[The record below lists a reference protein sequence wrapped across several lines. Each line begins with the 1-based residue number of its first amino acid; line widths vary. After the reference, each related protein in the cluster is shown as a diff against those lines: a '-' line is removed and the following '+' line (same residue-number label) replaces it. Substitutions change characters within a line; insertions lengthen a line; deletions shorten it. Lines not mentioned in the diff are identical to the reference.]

1 MGGKVGTDSA
11 FDDLNLTP
19 LIDVVLVVLIIMMVS
34 IPIQVQ
40 EMGVK
45 VPDPT
50 PDRPPP
56 KPPAETPDQLV
67 IAIYEDGKIALN
79 RKLMEESK
87 LSFELNRRIR
97 GMSKKNVFIDA
108 DLKTP
113 YSRVVEMI
121 DLARSEGAE
130 KVGLAKVKENGPQAW
145 TSVDSGAMPRGVF
158 IGSPLV
164 NGMITEKKADEAI
177 QLRKSEIMSCYG
189 AELAINPKVTGRM
202 MLTVLITP
210 EGQLYVDESG
220 AVENPKIS
228 GNDLEGAS
236 EAIETC
242 VLEVLKKVTTQ
253 PLGEGNTAAI
263 TYPVIFSP
271 G

>member
-1 MGGKVGTDSA
+1 MGAKVGTDSS

-50 PDRPPP
+50 PDQPPP
-56 KPPAETPDQLV
+56 PPPLEPPDQLV
-67 IAIYEDGKIALN
+67 LAIYADGKIALN
-79 RKLMEESK
+79 RRLMQDK
-87 LSFELNRRIR
+87 KVSFELNRRLR
-97 GMSKKNVFIDA
+97 GMAKKNVFIDA
-108 DLKTP
+108 DIKVP
-113 YSRVVEMI
+113 YSKVVEMI

-130 KVGLAKVKENGPQAW
+130 KVGLAKVKENGPQPW
-145 TSVDSGAMPRGVF
+145 TSVDSGAMPKGIF

-164 NGMITEKKADEAI
+164 NGMVTEKRADEAL
-177 QLRKSEIMSCYG
+177 QKHKGGLMACYN
-189 AELAINPKVTGRM
+189 AELAKNPSVTGRM
-202 MLTVLITP
+202 MLTVLLTP
-210 EGQLYVDESG
+210 EGQLYVDPDG
-220 AVENPKIS
+220 VVENPKIS

-236 EAIETC
+236 ADMDTC
-242 VLEVLKKVTTQ
+242 VLEVLNKVYTT
-253 PLGEGNTAAI
+253 PLGEGNTAAV

>member
-40 EMGVK
+40 EMGIK

-50 PDRPPP
+50 PDNERPPP
-56 KPPAETPDQLV
+56 PEIPPDQLV
-67 IAIYEDGKIALN
+67 LAVYEDGKIALN
-79 RKLMEESK
+79 RRLMQPQK
-87 LSFELNRRIR
+87 VSFELNRRLR
-97 GMSKKNVFIDA
+97 GMAKKNVFIDA
-108 DLKTP
+108 HPKVA
-113 YSRVVEMI
+113 YSKVVEMI

-130 KVGLAKVKENGPQAW
+130 KVGLAKEKEDGPQPW
-145 TSVDSGAMPRGVF
+145 TSVDSGAIAKGVY
-158 IGSPLV
+158 IGSSLI
-164 NGMITEKKADEAI
+164 NGMMTEKKADGLI
-177 QLRKSEIMSCYG
+177 QAKKGSIMGCYN
-189 AELAINPKVTGRM
+189 AELAKNPAVTGRM
-202 MLTVLITP
+202 MLTVLFNP
-210 EGQLYVDESG
+210 DGQLYVDPAG
-220 AVENPKIS
+220 AIDNPKIS

-236 EAIETC
+236 PEIETC
-242 VLEVLKKVTTQ
+242 IVEVLKTIAAP
-253 PLGEGNTAAI
+253 PLGEGNTAAV

>member
-1 MGGKVGTDSA
+1 MGGKVGTDGA
-11 FDDLNLTP
+11 FNDLNLTP

-50 PDRPPP
+50 PDKPPP
-56 KPPAETPDQLV
+56 PPPDEPPDQLV
-67 IAIYEDGKIALN
+67 LAIYEDGKVALN
-79 RKLMEESK
+79 RRLMQPEK
-87 LSFELNRRIR
+87 VSFELNRRLR
-97 GMSKKNVFIDA
+97 GMVKKNVFIDA
-108 DLKTP
+108 HPKTP
-113 YSRVVEMI
+113 YNKVVAMI

-130 KVGLAKVKENGPQAW
+130 KVGLAKEKEDGPQPW

-164 NGMITEKKADEAI
+164 AGMMTEKKADGVIQGKKGAI
-177 QLRKSEIMSCYG
+177 MGCYA
-189 AELAINPKVTGRM
+189 AELAKNPTVTGRM
-202 MLTVLITP
+202 MLTVDYMP
-210 EGQLYVDESG
+210 DGSLYVDELG
-220 AVENPKIS
+220 LRENPRID
-228 GNDLEGAS
+228 NDLEGAS
-236 EAIETC
+236 PEIETC
-242 VLEVLKKVTTQ
+242 VMEVLKTIVGP
-253 PLGEGNTAAI
+253 PLGEGNTAAV